1 MSEIKISGYRRSQ
14 IEQRKLDRELDQI
27 ATEKGRK
34 FQKGRYPSYC
44 MHTPPEVLDRLAKGR
59 RK

>member
-1 MSEIKISGYRRSQ
+1 MSEFRKIQ
-14 IEQRKLDRELDQI
+14 LEQRKLDRQLDEI
-27 ATEKGRK
+27 AAKRARE